1 MGFTKQQEEAI
12 KDMRPLVCVSA
23 GAGSGKTTI
32 LIERIVYLLSHP
44 ECWPDRQP
52 ALDRIVAITFTDKAA
67 SEMKARLR
75 KRFRE
80 AQAGGMTPGAP
91 DWRDLERQVDGARVS
106 TIHAFCAAIL
116 REHALRIGM
125 DPEWAV
131 LGDADAEQLMEQ
143 AVVETLQELL
153 EQDDPAVTR
162 LSVEWGRKQ
171 LKAALAEMVGKRW
184 EVQAGE
190 DATRYSNPESL
201 YTFWLEQWPTA
212 QESFLH
218 VCRHSRELPF
228 LLENL
233 RAFEGCCLDPEDK
246 REKQRESCVAVLTAI
261 HEGRDHL
268 CERVRGY
275 LDAFPRISGSKKKWP
290 EGDFEQVR
298 DTLNIAKKFLTDKC
312 LFPDWDPEQERI
324 AARVTC
330 DFFQVGARVITAYRE
345 ARQAW
350 NSLDYED
357 MINETLEVLQ
367 KNPVMRERVA
377 SGISFLL
384 IDEFQDTDG
393 RQYDIARMLAN
404 VENGPRLFYV
414 GDVKQSIY
422 YFRGAEVD
430 LFNSVIRNAPHPLE
444 LLDNFRSQP
453 GVLKFINDFFAQSHL
468 LEAVETYRPM
478 GVFRESLGLPCV
490 ECFLPEDPG
499 KLNMAEMHEQDAR
512 YVVGRILE
520 LCKANS
526 PLRVMDMETKSPRPA
541 TFDDIVLLFRRGSYM
556 DTYESALREKNI
568 PYTRVAGAGFFQR
581 REVQDI
587 LALLKLVLDPW
598 DEEALLTVLRSP
610 LAGLSDESLMRMAM
624 MEGLAPVFH
633 SNRIPEHFDQP
644 EMLEE
649 ARRLFS
655 DLYDRREGE
664 PGNFLRLV
672 LEHTNYEAILLGGHL
687 GLQRTANLRKV
698 IQLADNFGQS
708 RPATLHEFARYLDD
722 VTYRELKEGESPL
735 QSRGMGAVTL
745 MTIHKAKGLEYPIV
759 FLPEMFAEENKG
771 GKDIFYQRKNIGLA
785 SKIPNDEGP
794 SQRGAFAE
802 LMKRYKAHEEMME
815 NARILYV
822 AMTRAR
828 DYLVLCGHASA
839 KPNTWSGVLN
849 RVYAL
854 GDQSHDDVIQGDDWR
869 MLVKRHPPICTPLQN
884 ALEPAVLPDA
894 EELARQIAP
903 LEQQQAGSRVF
914 SVTHLLSHMAGT
926 EDLDSEYESEEEF
939 TVERES
945 SIAGVSERALAMA
958 RGSLVHKLF
967 ECWDFTTNR
976 APDIRM
982 LVKEAGLGI
991 SQFDTLSGALRGAV
1005 ERFQASELWALYTN
1019 ARRIEREVPFLLD
1032 IDPMMIRGV
1041 VDAVVDDDLI
1051 VDYKTGMPGS
1061 SLESHYETQLCLYAA
1076 ALRALKGTL
1085 PKQGILWYAD
1095 HGQAHTLVFTEERI
1109 VAALARAREFCATF

>member
-1 MGFTKQQEEAI
+1 MGFTEHQEEAI
-12 KDMRPLVCVSA
+12 RDMRELVCVSA

-44 ECWPDRQP
+44 ECWPDGQP

-67 SEMKARLR
+67 SEIKARLR

-80 AQAGGMTPGAP
+80 AQAGEMTPGAP

-162 LSVEWGRKQ
+162 LSVEWGRRQ
-171 LKAALAEMVGKRW
+171 LKEALAEMVGKRW

-190 DATRYSNPESL
+190 DAARYSNPESL
-201 YTFWLEQWPTA
+201 YTFWLEQWPAA

-218 VCRHSRELPF
+218 ICRHSRELRF

-233 RAFEGCCLDPEDK
+233 RTFEGCCLDPEDK
-246 REKQRESCVAVLTAI
+246 REKQREACVAVLTAI
-261 HEGRDHL
+261 HEGRDRL
-268 CERVRGY
+268 CERAQGY
-275 LDAFPRISGSKKKWP
+275 LDSFPKMGGSKDKWP
-290 EGDFEQVR
+290 EGDYERVK
-298 DTLNIAKKFLTDKC
+298 DALNRAKKFLTGKC
-312 LFPDWDPEQERI
+312 LFPAWDPEQERI

-330 DFFQVGARVITAYRE
+330 DFFQVGARVIAAYRK

-350 NSLDYED
+350 NSLDFED
-357 MINETLEVLQ
+357 MINETLEVLH
-367 KNPVMRERVA
+367 KNNAMRERVA

-404 VENGPRLFYV
+404 VENGPRQFFV

-422 YFRGAEVD
+422 YFRGAEVG
-430 LFNSVIRNAPHPLE
+430 LFNSVLRNTPRPLE

-478 GVFRESLGLPCV
+478 GVFRESLGEPCV
-490 ECFLPEDPG
+490 ECFLPEDPA
-499 KLNMAEMHEQDAR
+499 KLNMAEMHEQDAQFIT
-512 YVVGRILE
+512 GRILE
-520 LCKANS
+520 LCAANS
-526 PLRVMDMETKSPRPA
+526 QLRVMDMDTKAPRPA
-541 TFDDIVLLFRRGSYM
+541 TFDDIVLLFRRGSWM
-556 DTYESALREKNI
+556 DAYESALREKNI
-568 PYTRVAGAGFFQR
+568 PYTRLAGAGFFQR

-610 LAGLSDESLMRMAM
+610 LAGLSDESLMRMAL

-649 ARRLFS
+649 ARRLFG
-655 DLYDRREGE
+655 DLYERREGE
-664 PGNFLRLV
+664 PGDFLRLV
-672 LEHTNYEAILLGGHL
+672 LERTNYEAILLGGHL

-722 VTYRELKEGESPL
+722 VTFRELKEGESPL

-771 GKDIFYQRKNIGLA
+771 GRDIFYQRKSIGLA
-785 SKIPNDEGP
+785 SKIPNDEGTA
-794 SQRGAFAE
+794 QRGAFAE

-828 DYLVLCGHASA
+828 DYLVLCGHPGA

-849 RVYAL
+849 RVYSL
-854 GDQSHDDVIQGDDWR
+854 GDQPHDAVIQRDDWR
-869 MLVKRHPPICTPLQN
+869 MLVKRQPPICAALQN
-884 ALEPAVLPDA
+884 APEPSVMPDA
-894 EELARQIAP
+894 EELALQIAP
-903 LEQQQAGSRVF
+903 LGQQQAGTRVF
-914 SVTHLLSHMAGT
+914 SVTHLLSRMAGT
-926 EDLDSEYESEEEF
+926 EDLDSEYEPQEDF
-939 TVERES
+939 PVERENLVS
-945 SIAGVSERALAMA
+945 GVSERAFAMA

-967 ECWDFTTNR
+967 ECWDFTSGMI
-976 APDIRM
+976 PDIQM

-991 SQFDTLSGALRGAV
+991 SQFDALSGALRGAV
-1005 ERFQASELWALYTN
+1005 ERFQDSELWNVYTK

-1051 VDYKTGMPGS
+1051 VDYKTGKPGTP
-1061 SLESHYETQLCLYAA
+1061 LESHYETQLCLYAA
-1076 ALRALKGTL
+1076 ALRTLKGAC
-1085 PKQGILWYAD
+1085 PKCGLLWYAD
-1095 HGQAHTLVFTEERI
+1095 HGYAHTLMFNEEKI
-1109 VAALARAREFCATF
+1109 ADALARAREFCMTF